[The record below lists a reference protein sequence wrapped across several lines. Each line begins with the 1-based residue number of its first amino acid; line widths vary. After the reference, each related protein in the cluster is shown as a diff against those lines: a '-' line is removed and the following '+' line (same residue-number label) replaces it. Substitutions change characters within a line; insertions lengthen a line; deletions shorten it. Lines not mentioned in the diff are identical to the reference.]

1 MSRRALTGLSKGK
14 HRLSLGSP
22 ANRILEGVGGGQ
34 INLHAEKVSQAVFQ
48 RDHVD
53 DRALHAV
60 LVWRLLDEEKILQ
73 RDLPGYT
80 EYMRRVR
87 FRLVPFVW

>member
-1 MSRRALTGLSKGK
+1 M
-14 HRLSLGSP
+14 P
-22 ANRILEGVGGGQ
+22 
-34 INLHAEKVSQAVFQ
+34 
-48 RDHVD
+48 
-53 DRALHAV
+53 V

-73 RDLPGYT
+73 RDLAEYT

>member
-1 MSRRALTGLSKGK
+1 VPFM
-14 HRLSLGSP
+14 P
-22 ANRILEGVGGGQ
+22 
-34 INLHAEKVSQAVFQ
+34 
-48 RDHVD
+48 
-53 DRALHAV
+53 V

-73 RDLPGYT
+73 RDLTGYT

>member
-1 MSRRALTGLSKGK
+1 MDPLYRQPIVQGLLGTLLFGSW
-14 HRLSLGSP
+14 RSLGLIVP
-22 ANRILEGVGGGQ
+22 
-34 INLHAEKVSQAVFQ
+34 FMP
-48 RDHVD
+48 
-53 DRALHAV
+53 V
-60 LVWRLLDEEKILQ
+60 LVWRLLDEEKLLQ